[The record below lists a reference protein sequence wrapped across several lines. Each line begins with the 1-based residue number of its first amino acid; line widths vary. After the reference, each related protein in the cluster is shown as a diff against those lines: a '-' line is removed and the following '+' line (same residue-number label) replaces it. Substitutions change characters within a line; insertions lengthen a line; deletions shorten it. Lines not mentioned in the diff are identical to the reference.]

1 MNNYNFDELFDRKN
15 TDSIRWNKYDH
26 SVIPLWVADMDF
38 KSPPCVVDA
47 LKKRIDHGIFG
58 YSKEPDNFTS
68 KISEYL
74 KQQYDWDVDPS
85 WIVII
90 PSVVSALYAT
100 ANNCVN
106 ADEHILV
113 PRPVYHHLRV
123 AAEKSNRLFTEVGLE
138 ILHNRLTLTQNS
150 IIKALKSISRLLF
163 FCNPHNPGGTV
174 YTRDELEKIVNIAY
188 ENDIIICSDE
198 IHAGMIFTGKK
209 HIPIAS
215 ISNEAADRTITLMS
229 LNKTFNFP
237 GAGLAWMICKDN
249 KLRHQ
254 VTKDIGT
261 LIPETQIFGY
271 ISTLK
276 AIEEGDEWRRALINY
291 LESNKAFLQEEIAQ
305 MDGLKLYDIE
315 ASYLGWINC
324 ENLPTKDPHK
334 LFLEH
339 GVALQPGYM
348 FNQDRH
354 LRINFGVPKKLLK
367 EALNRMKEAVNDV

>member
-1 MNNYNFDELFDRKN
+1 MCSSDL
-15 TDSIRWNKYDH
+15 
-26 SVIPLWVADMDF
+26 
-38 KSPPCVVDA
+38 
-47 LKKRIDHGIFG
+47 
-58 YSKEPDNFTS
+58 
-68 KISEYL
+68 
-74 KQQYDWDVDPS
+74 
-85 WIVII
+85 
-90 PSVVSALYAT
+90 VSALYAT

-150 IIKALKSISRLLF
+150 LIHGLKNNSRVLF

-188 ENDIIICSDE
+188 KNDLIICSDE
-198 IHAGMIFTGKK
+198 IHAGMVFTGKK
-209 HIPIAS
+209 HIPVAS

-271 ISTLK
+271 VSTLK

-291 LESNKAFLQEEIAQ
+291 LESNKAFLQEELDR

-324 ENLPTKDPHK
+324 ESLPTKDPHK

-348 FNQDRH
+348 FNQDKH

-367 EALNRMKEAVNDV
+367 EALNRMREAVNDV

>member
-1 MNNYNFDELFDRKN
+1 MSNYNFDELFDRKN
-15 TDSIRWNKYDH
+15 TDSIRWNKYEQ

-68 KISEYL
+68 KISQYI

-100 ANNCVN
+100 ANNCVKS
-106 ADEHILV
+106 DEHILV

-138 ILHNRLTLTQNS
+138 ILHDRLTLTQNS
-150 IIKALKSISRLLF
+150 LINGLKNNSRLLF

-188 ENDIIICSDE
+188 ENDLIICSDE
-198 IHAGMIFTGKK
+198 IHAGMVFNGKK
-209 HIPIAS
+209 HTPIAS
-215 ISNEAADRTITLMS
+215 ISDDAADRTITLMS

-249 KLRHQ
+249 KLRDQ

-291 LESNKAFLQEEIAQ
+291 LESNKAFLQEELDR

-324 ENLPTKDPHK
+324 ESLPTKDPHK

-348 FNQDRH
+348 FNQDKH

-367 EALNRMKEAVNDV
+367 EAINRMREAVNDV

>member
-1 MNNYNFDELFDRKN
+1 MSNYNFDELFDRKN
-15 TDSIRWNKYDH
+15 TDSIRWNKYDQ

-68 KISEYL
+68 KISQYL

-106 ADEHILV
+106 SDEHILV

-123 AAEKSNRLFTEVGLE
+123 AAEKSNRLFTEVDLE
-138 ILHNRLTLTQNS
+138 ILHKRLTLTQNS
-150 IIKALKSISRLLF
+150 LTNGLKNNSRLLF
-163 FCNPHNPGGTV
+163 FCNPHNPGGTS
-174 YTRDELEKIVNIAY
+174 YKKDELEEIVNIAY
-188 ENDIIICSDE
+188 KNDLIICSDE
-198 IHAGMIFTGKK
+198 IHAGMVFKGKK

-276 AIEEGDEWRRALINY
+276 AIEDGDEWRGALINY
-291 LESNKAFLQEEIAQ
+291 LQSNKVFLQEEVGK

-324 ENLPTKDPHK
+324 ESLPTKDPHK

-348 FNQDRH
+348 FNQDKH

-367 EALNRMKEAVNDV
+367 EALNRMREAVNDV

>member
-1 MNNYNFDELFDRKN
+1 MSNYNFDELFDRKN
-15 TDSIRWNKYDH
+15 SDSIRWNKYDQ

-38 KSPPCVVDA
+38 KSPPCVIDA

-58 YSKEPDNFTS
+58 YSKEPENFTS
-68 KISEYL
+68 KISQYI

-113 PRPVYHHLRV
+113 PRPVYHHLRL

-150 IIKALKSISRLLF
+150 LIHGLKNNSRVLF

-188 ENDIIICSDE
+188 KNDLIICSDE
-198 IHAGMIFTGKK
+198 IHAGMVFTGKK
-209 HIPIAS
+209 HIPVAS

-291 LESNKAFLQEEIAQ
+291 LESNKAFLQEELDR

-324 ENLPTKDPHK
+324 ES
-334 LFLEH
+334 
-339 GVALQPGYM
+339 LQIG
-348 FNQDRH
+348 RAH
-354 LRINFGVPKKLLK
+354 V
-367 EALNRMKEAVNDV
+367 

>member
-1 MNNYNFDELFDRKN
+1 MSNYNFDELFDRKN
-15 TDSIRWNKYDH
+15 TDSIRWNKYEQ

-68 KISEYL
+68 KISQYL

-100 ANNCVN
+100 ANNCTN
-106 ADEHILV
+106 ANEHILV
-113 PRPVYHHLRV
+113 PRPVDHHLRV
-123 AAEKSNRLFTEVGLE
+123 AAEKSNRLFTEVDLE
-138 ILHNRLTLTQNS
+138 TNHNRLLLRQNG
-150 IIKALKSISRLLF
+150 LNKSIKSHSRLLF
-163 FCNPHNPGGTV
+163 FCNPQNPGGTV
-174 YTRDELEKIVNIAY
+174 YTRDELEEIVNIAHK
-188 ENDIIICSDE
+188 NDFIICSDE
-198 IHAGMIFTGKK
+198 IHAGMVFNGKK
-209 HIPIAS
+209 HTPIAS
-215 ISNEAADRTITLMS
+215 ISDDAADRTITLMS

-291 LESNKAFLQEEIAQ
+291 LESNKAFLQEELDR
-305 MDGLKLYDIE
+305 MGGLKLYDIE

-324 ENLPTKDPHK
+324 ESLPTKDPHK

-348 FNQDRH
+348 FNQDKH

-367 EALNRMKEAVNDV
+367 EALNRMRGAVNDV

>member
-1 MNNYNFDELFDRKN
+1 MSNYNFDELFDRKN

-58 YSKEPDNFTS
+58 YSKEPENFTS
-68 KISEYL
+68 KITQYI

-85 WIVII
+85 WIAII

-123 AAEKSNRLFTEVGLE
+123 AAEKSNRLFTEVDLE

-150 IIKALKSISRLLF
+150 LTNGLKNNSRLLF
-163 FCNPHNPGGTV
+163 FCNPHNPGGTS
-174 YTRDELEKIVNIAY
+174 YKKDELEEIINIAY
-188 ENDIIICSDE
+188 KNDLIICSDE
-198 IHAGMIFTGKK
+198 IHAGMVFKGKK

-291 LESNKAFLQEEIAQ
+291 LESNKAFLQDELDR
-305 MDGLKLYDIE
+305 MGRLKLYDIE

-324 ENLPTKDPHK
+324 ESLPTKDPHK

-348 FNQDRH
+348 FNQDKH

-367 EALNRMKEAVNDV
+367 EALNRMREAVNDV